1 MRILYGFFQ
10 DVLSGKTDYDLVAL
24 LIVVK
29 DGKRNSFVIKMTD
42 LEEQSNNESIEFTV
56 EDAER
61 ELKEEKKEE
70 KSTPKKKALFGFMKK
85 SPKKEPKEPKEI
97 APEAPKIVEEEAEED
112 KEEED
117 ESKSEEQPEAEEEE
131 PEEEDEEDET
141 EATGEEQEEEEEE
154 EDYDQMLENLD
165 FDASFNMSDDEDEDD
180 DKSKDEDDEA
190 PVVEEEQTGEI
201 DWLAIPYNKRLR
213 RDEVFSRRY
222 KPSKREKQELK
233 KIASDIGVNNIL
245 QSKSES
251 VETLLFGDHS
261 ILLKRGPMTL
271 NKSEVELLVFT
282 DGFLISYKKVNYFN
296 PLAKR
301 YEHCHLWSDVEYCE
315 SSIADMVVIQLLT
328 GERIRLEIPSYEKDN
343 VTTWM
348 NCFENVVIEYALHN
362 NDDVDNDILESL
374 GWQYR
379 LIHKAGF
386 SAAVT
391 GKLGL
396 IGKSL
401 GTYVNQLDKYNQF
414 APLHYALQQ
423 EDCNVDVVKALLNA
437 GANPNLE
444 DADGRS
450 PMYYGKAFPFF
461 FFKVLA
467 LIFPYSHSLNF
478 CCFQLTPINWEMF
491 SNYLNLEVG
500 KVRLYQK

>member
-1 MRILYGFFQ
+1 MRRLYGFFQ

-24 LIVVK
+24 SHCCIK

-42 LEEQSNNESIEFTV
+42 LEEQTNNESIEFTV

-70 KSTPKKKALFGFMKK
+70 KPTPKKKALFGFMKK

-97 APEAPKIVEEEAEED
+97 APEAPKIVEEVKEE
-112 KEEED
+112 KEEEV
-117 ESKSEEQPEAEEEE
+117 ESESEEQPEAEEEEPEPDEEE

-141 EATGEEQEEEEEE
+141 EATGTEQEEEEEEEEE

-180 DKSKDEDDEA
+180 DKSKDEDDEE

-213 RDEVFSRRY
+213 RDEVFSKRY
-222 KPSKREKQELK
+222 KPSKREKKELK

-282 DGFLISYKKVNYFN
+282 DGFLISYKKVNKFN

-348 NCFENVVIEYALHN
+348 NCFENVIIEYALHN

-461 FFKVLA
+461 FLEALA
-467 LIFPYSHSLNF
+467 FTFPYSHSLIF
-478 CCFQLTPINWEMF
+478 VVF
-491 SNYLNLEVG
+491 SSHPSIG
-500 KVRLYQK
+500 RCSRIT